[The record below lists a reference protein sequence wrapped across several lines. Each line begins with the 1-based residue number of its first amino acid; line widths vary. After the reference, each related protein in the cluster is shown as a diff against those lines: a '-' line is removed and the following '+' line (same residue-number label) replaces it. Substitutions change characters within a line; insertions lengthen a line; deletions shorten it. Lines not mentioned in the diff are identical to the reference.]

1 MSNALSVGFVCPE
14 CDRIFARRNAL
25 GSHMRVHAPRE
36 IQSTLVCPE
45 CGRECSGQR
54 GLTIHLR
61 LKHDPETNRKVSENS
76 RMMWSDK
83 EFHDRTVE
91 KIAKTNRSDEGRRRI
106 SEGTSRGLSRPEVRE
121 RLSDSSKANWEDP
134 GYREKMEPCMDRLHH
149 DPEILARR
157 SSSMSERW
165 ADPEYKDRVSK
176 AISEGS
182 DNPRTRALKSRNSK
196 AVWEG
201 ERGERRRAIQSSP
214 ETRDNMSRG
223 VHNYWDNL
231 SDEEYESRR
240 QQLTEQARRSNS
252 RPEVRAKISAS
263 MHAYYE
269 SLSPEEMEALEAS
282 RTPDHFKHGFIENQ
296 LGELV
301 YWGSSYERRFCEC
314 MLDDPDVVVFRRGG
328 VGIKCHTAQ
337 HTYIPDFRVWRTNGT
352 VDLIEIKSNH
362 WIETDP
368 MVPHEI
374 AAAKRYC
381 SENGMTYRLLAE
393 KELDEYENYVKEAAN
408 G

>member
-1 MSNALSVGFVCPE
+1 
-14 CDRIFARRNAL
+14 
-25 GSHMRVHAPRE
+25 MRVHRDNAPQPLIE
-36 IQSTLVCPE
+36 CSV
-45 CGRECSGQR
+45 CGRMCRGQR
-54 GLTIHLR
+54 GLTSHLR

-76 RMMWSDK
+76 KRMWSDK

-91 KIAKTNRSDEGRRRI
+91 RIAKTNRSDEGRRRI
-106 SEGTSRGLSRPEVRE
+106 SEGTSRGLSRPAVRK
-121 RLSDSSKANWEDP
+121 RLSDSSKANWRDTE
-134 GYREKMEPCMDRLHH
+134 YRAKMEPYMDRLHH

-165 ADPEYKDRVSK
+165 ADPEYKGRVSK

-214 ETRDNMSRG
+214 ETRANMSRSAN
-223 VHNYWDNL
+223 NYWDNL

-282 RTPDHFKHGFIENQ
+282 RTPDHYRRGFIENQ

-381 SENGMTYRLLAE
+381 RENGMTYRLLAE
-393 KELDEYENYVKEAAN
+393 KELDEYENYVREAAN